1 MRKLFI
7 IVITICSLITFS
19 SCELDS
25 NKKTD
30 TPTEVLKEKYDISFN
45 TFNITNTPNIIN
57 DVTCIPANLPNLK
70 VEGYVFL
77 GWFYDENFTKRAF
90 VADIISSDITL
101 YAKFEKDNTSETI
114 PNDTP
119 SEEPTPGP
127 VVNPTGKLTS
137 MKTCNHNFVN
147 NECGYCHT
155 EYDSTVYSFFN
166 ENAIIYNNDIPNP
179 YNINLDDYGS
189 DIKVIFY
196 EADTR
201 RDIYNNV
208 DKTNFYNN
216 YYEAKSYEEAYY
228 RTQHRLMS
236 GDISDQSHLTPD
248 GDILSGTATV
258 RCSTSIY
265 ILDYQGKYLGYIP
278 NSFDDDDN
286 YIIWYGGAYISH
298 NDVAAYLYAFGEV
311 PVNNK
316 YDKNDGKSTSVNQ
329 WGKYGRVNYG
339 SFSANS
345 TKYKYQP
352 KMPNSTGQKYTETDF
367 GTLGNYKTGD
377 RNQSIY
383 NNGKSINRGAA
394 RFVFVNNKKNVDER
408 YVFYTYNHYNDF
420 QEYLNYEDGFSIRFG
435 NESAGNQYCYNASDY
450 VEGKDNSPTQR
461 PEITVMKFLDIFNLL

>member
-278 NSFDDDDN
+278 NSFDDDN